1 MLGKCGVCLR
11 NKNLRFFFFLKMF
24 ACYVLSLKKHWKLWV
39 SKLTAI
45 FLLGCI
51 CSCHDSFF
59 FYCKCLPYKSLK
71 HILNVKFVFLQVF
84 VFSNTCIA
92 KEESVAFPMCCCSVY
107 AVMINVN
114 VYVFVLARL
123 SFFFKKSIY
132 VYEIHDV
139 NFFFLNNGLNCSF
152 SKKHWYFL
160 KFSTETK
167 MTVPFHTHNCLQ
179 LNSIFISLNY

>member
-139 NFFFLNNGLNCSF
+139 NFFFWIMVSTALLVRSTDTSWNSPLKPKWQYLFIHTTVYNSTVF
-152 SKKHWYFL
+152 SYH
-160 KFSTETK
+160 
-167 MTVPFHTHNCLQ
+167 
-179 LNSIFISLNY
+179 

>member
-1 MLGKCGVCLR
+1 
-11 NKNLRFFFFLKMF
+11 MF

-123 SFFFKKSIY
+123 SFFLKNPSMFMKFMMLI
-132 VYEIHDV
+132 
-139 NFFFLNNGLNCSF
+139 FFF
-152 SKKHWYFL
+152 
-160 KFSTETK
+160 E
-167 MTVPFHTHNCLQ
+167 
-179 LNSIFISLNY
+179 

>member
-1 MLGKCGVCLR
+1 
-11 NKNLRFFFFLKMF
+11 MF
-24 ACYVLSLKKHWKLWV
+24 MYLFWH
-39 SKLTAI
+39 
-45 FLLGCI
+45 
-51 CSCHDSFF
+51 
-59 FYCKCLPYKSLK
+59 
-71 HILNVKFVFLQVF
+71 
-84 VFSNTCIA
+84 
-92 KEESVAFPMCCCSVY
+92 VY
-107 AVMINVN
+107 H
-114 VYVFVLARL
+114 
-123 SFFFKKSIY
+123 FFKKSIY